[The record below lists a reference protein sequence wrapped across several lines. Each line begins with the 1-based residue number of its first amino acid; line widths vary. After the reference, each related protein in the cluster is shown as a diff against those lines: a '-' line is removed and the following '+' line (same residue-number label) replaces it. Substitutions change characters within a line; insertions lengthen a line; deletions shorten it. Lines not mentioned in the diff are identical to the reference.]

1 MARGRAPRRP
11 DLTRAGDR
19 PDTQLE
25 GRHPVLEALRAGR
38 PLRKVLVARSS
49 AAHKPLHDLIG
60 EARRRGVPVQEVEA
74 SVLERLA
81 QTRTPQGVI
90 AYAAAHAVVDLDA
103 VLQHGRSRSEAPF
116 LLLLDGVEDP
126 GNLGAIIRS
135 AEAAGAHGV
144 AIPRHRSA
152 GLTPSVAAASAGAI
166 EHVLVAQVTS
176 IPSAVERLK
185 REGVWVIGADA
196 AARDVIYDVAIE
208 PPVALV
214 VGGEGRGLSRLVRER
229 CDRLVRIPM
238 HGATASLNVSVAAG
252 ILLFEVRR
260 QIQARAA
267 KAAQSHQAER
277 VNVHPTAP

>member
-1 MARGRAPRRP
+1 MARDRAPRRP
-11 DLTRAGDR
+11 NLKGTGDR
-19 PDTQLE
+19 ADTQIE

-49 AAHKPLHDLIG
+49 STHKPLHELIG

-74 SVLERLA
+74 SVLDRLA

-103 VLQHGRSRSEAPF
+103 LLQHSRKRGEAPF

-152 GLTPSVAAASAGAI
+152 GLSPSVAAASAGAI
-166 EHVLVAQVTS
+166 EHALVALVTS
-176 IPSAVERLK
+176 IPSAIEQLK
-185 REGVWVIGADA
+185 REGIWVIGADSGA
-196 AARDVIYDVAIE
+196 PEVIYDAAIE
-208 PPVALV
+208 PPAALV

-260 QIQARAA
+260 QMGVRAQLRLDA
-267 KAAQSHQAER
+267 SAGGPYNEL
-277 VNVHPTAP
+277 

>member
-1 MARGRAPRRP
+1 MARDRAPRRP
-11 DLTRAGDR
+11 DLTGTGDR
-19 PDTQLE
+19 PDTQIE

-38 PLRKVLVARSS
+38 PLRKVVVARSS
-49 AAHKPLHDLIG
+49 VAHKPLHDLIG
-60 EARRRGVPVQEVEA
+60 EARRRGVPVQEVTA
-74 SVLERLA
+74 SVLDRLA

-103 VLQHGRSRSEAPF
+103 LLQNSRKRSEASF
-116 LLLLDGVEDP
+116 LILLDGVEDP

-152 GLTPSVAAASAGAI
+152 GLTPSVVAASAGAI

-176 IPSAVERLK
+176 IPSAIEQLK
-185 REGVWVIGADA
+185 REGVWVIGADSG
-196 AARDVIYDVAIE
+196 ARDVIYDAAIE

-214 VGGEGRGLSRLVRER
+214 VGGEGRGLARLVRER

-260 QIQARAA
+260 QMGARV
-267 KAAQSHQAER
+267 R
-277 VNVHPTAP
+277 TTAP